1 MSGAR
6 DNMAGA
12 TDATTSLIEPKGPTR
27 GDIQAHHRRLIY
39 DVLNMCGIRRL
50 LRVLLGS
57 IARRRRLLLP
67 QSPHDIDKLSVLV
80 NRRYIERSAGDIG
93 EDKIGKAGS
102 ITVVHGA
109 GWSEAIDIGRIFL

>member
-1 MSGAR
+1 MPTGGDVSGAR

-50 LRVLLGS
+50 
-57 IARRRRLLLP
+57 
-67 QSPHDIDKLSVLV
+67 
-80 NRRYIERSAGDIG
+80 
-93 EDKIGKAGS
+93 
-102 ITVVHGA
+102 
-109 GWSEAIDIGRIFL
+109 